1 MAIKN
6 AFCAQSGGVASVINV
21 SALDVIE
28 ACRIYSE
35 VIVTLSADHN
45 GIRGER
51 RAKCAIQVVNLLF

>member
-1 MAIKN
+1 MVIKN
-6 AFCAQSGGVASVINV
+6 AFCAQSRGVTSVINV

-35 VIVTLSADHN
+35 VIFTLSADRN

-51 RAKCAIQVVNLLF
+51 RAKFAIQVVNLLF